1 MGREF
6 PTRSV
11 CSIRDVQSAGF
22 GLEAVASLDARL
34 DTAGVLIDALD
45 KLLLELFAVAA
56 LARRGHAGFL
66 HAFADR
72 DVEFALPLLEPKS
85 TSTDGDLQ
93 TAKLLRGNHVSFLT
107 PTSSGGVI

>member
-45 KLLLELFAVAA
+45 ELLLELLAVPT
-56 LARRGHAGFL
+56 LARRGHAGCL
-66 HAFADR
+66 HALADLDIER
-72 DVEFALPLLEPKS
+72 ALPLLEPKS